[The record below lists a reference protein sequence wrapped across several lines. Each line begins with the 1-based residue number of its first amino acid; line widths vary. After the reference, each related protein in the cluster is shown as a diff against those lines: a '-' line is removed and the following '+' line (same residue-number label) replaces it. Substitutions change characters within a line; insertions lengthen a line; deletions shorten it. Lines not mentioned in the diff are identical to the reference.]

1 MITLV
6 DNRERKNNINVTKDL
21 TQSHMK
27 LVSEFG
33 KVQDRLKEDISDLK
47 NTTEEKITNGNM
59 WLQRDL

>member
-1 MITLV
+1 
-6 DNRERKNNINVTKDL
+6 
-21 TQSHMK
+21 MK